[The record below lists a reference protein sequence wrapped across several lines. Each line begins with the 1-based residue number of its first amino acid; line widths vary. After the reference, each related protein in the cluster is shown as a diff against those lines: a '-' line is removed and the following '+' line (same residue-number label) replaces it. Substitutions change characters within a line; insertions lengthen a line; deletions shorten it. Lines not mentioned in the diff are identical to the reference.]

1 MIRKIRKREILLTL
15 SLVVL
20 AAAALAGCEADRRM
34 RRARHAFSVD
44 RYRSVMGRI
53 DVTVES
59 IGEKMAFEGLASDF
73 EELLAAG
80 SNAVREAEQ
89 KVAAVVT
96 ARTEEELRVT
106 GVIWSDRDPV
116 AFINGAMVG
125 VGDLV
130 GTREVV
136 EINEESVQL
145 RDVNGVVKRVF
156 LYEEP

>member
-20 AAAALAGCEADRRM
+20 AAAALAGCVADRRM